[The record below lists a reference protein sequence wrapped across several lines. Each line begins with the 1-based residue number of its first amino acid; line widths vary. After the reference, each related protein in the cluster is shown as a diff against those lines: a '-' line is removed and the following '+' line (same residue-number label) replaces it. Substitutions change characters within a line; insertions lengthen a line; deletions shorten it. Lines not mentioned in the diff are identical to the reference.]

1 MMRIAVFIINPQLE
15 GEGCGWGVLDHIIY
29 NSMPTFSSTQCSMA
43 AVNASTSRVMHINV
57 CHRSSG
63 RPQETPIWH
72 GCVDRTHSCTSSGR
86 LQISWADL
94 EAQRVRS
101 CSSSSGGR
109 RRSNNSAVSE
119 AAQRPRQKNN
129 SKLNPTS
136 QCWSANM
143 CGCKCENH
151 VRETSE

>member
-1 MMRIAVFIINPQLE
+1 MRIAVFIINPQLE

-43 AVNASTSRVMHINV
+43 AVNATTSRVMHINV

-63 RPQETPIWH
+63 RPQETPIGH
-72 GCVDRTHSCTSSGR
+72 GCVDLTHSCTSSGR

-119 AAQRPRQKNN
+119 AAQRPRQKKQLELEPNK
-129 SKLNPTS
+129 SMLVRD
-136 QCWSANM
+136 
-143 CGCKCENH
+143 H
-151 VRETSE
+151 VWLQM